1 MKKLNQHFRQ
11 QQDKAKGEKNK
22 VPRLSLYLQG
32 NASIPRHR
40 HYYYMTKST
49 HILAA
54 VLAAVLMTFACDAS
68 AQNRKEK
75 MPEPKLMLGYEIV
88 DGDTLFFDVLHPSQV
103 TSFRKMKGRE
113 WRRYYRLVWNFS
125 KTYPYA
131 LVARKLVE
139 KTDMELEENDFNR
152 RKREKYINSVQ
163 KELFTAFE
171 EPLRGMTVS
180 QGQLLMKL
188 IDREVGKSSFF
199 IIKDYKNGIAAG
211 FWQGIA
217 KLFGSDLKKHYDPL
231 GEDKAVEELV
241 QKWDSGEF
249 AGLYFS
255 IFGEYPKR
263 IEIPS
268 KYR

>member
-1 MKKLNQHFRQ
+1 MTRFRQ
-11 QQDKAKGEKNK
+11 NRYICRAMGRRPASETDSIGIMGN
-22 VPRLSLYLQG
+22 RLKT
-32 NASIPRHR
+32 AAA
-40 HYYYMTKST
+40 
-49 HILAA
+49 ILAA
-54 VLAAVLMTFACDAS
+54 VIMTFAVNS
-68 AQNRKEK
+68 PAQSRKER
-75 MPEPKLMLGYEIV
+75 MPEPRPMLGYEIV
-88 DGDTLFFDVLHPSQV
+88 DGDTLYFDIINPSKV

-131 LVARKLVE
+131 LVARKLIE
-139 KTDMELEENDFNR
+139 KTDAELEENDFSR
-152 RKREKYINSVQ
+152 RKREKYINDIQ
-163 KELFTAFE
+163 KELFDAFE
-171 EPLRGMTVS
+171 EPMRGMTVT

-188 IDREVGKSSFF
+188 IDREVGKSSYS

-211 FWQGIA
+211 FWQGVA
-217 KLFGSDLKKHYDPL
+217 KLFGSDLKKHYDPS
-231 GEDKAVEELV
+231 GEDRPIEELV

-263 IEIPS
+263 IELPS

>member
-1 MKKLNQHFRQ
+1 
-11 QQDKAKGEKNK
+11 
-22 VPRLSLYLQG
+22 
-32 NASIPRHR
+32 
-40 HYYYMTKST
+40 MTKSS
-49 HILAA
+49 HILSAFLTA
-54 VLAAVLMTFACDAS
+54 VLLTFACDAS
-68 AQNRKEK
+68 AQGRKEK

-88 DGDTLFFDVLHPSQV
+88 DGDTLFFDVLNPSKV

-131 LVARKLVE
+131 LVARKLIE
-139 KTDMELEENDFNR
+139 KTDAELEENDFSR
-152 RKREKYINSVQ
+152 RKREKYINAIQ

-171 EPLRGMTVS
+171 QPMRGMTVS

-188 IDREVGKSSFF
+188 IDREVGKSSFS

-231 GEDKAVEELV
+231 GDDRDVEELV
-241 QKWDSGEF
+241 QNWDSGEF

>member
-1 MKKLNQHFRQ
+1 
-11 QQDKAKGEKNK
+11 
-22 VPRLSLYLQG
+22 
-32 NASIPRHR
+32 
-40 HYYYMTKST
+40 MTKSS
-49 HILAA
+49 HILSAFLA
-54 VLAAVLMTFACDAS
+54 TVLLTFACDAS
-68 AQNRKEK
+68 AQGRKEK

-88 DGDTLFFDVLHPSQV
+88 DGDTLFFDVLNPSKV

-131 LVARKLVE
+131 LVARKLIE
-139 KTDMELEENDFNR
+139 KTDAELEENDFSR
-152 RKREKYINSVQ
+152 RKREKYINAIQ

-171 EPLRGMTVS
+171 QPMRGMTVS

-188 IDREVGKSSFF
+188 IDREVGKSSFS

-231 GEDKAVEELV
+231 GDDRDIEELV

-249 AGLYFS
+249 PGLYFS

>member
-1 MKKLNQHFRQ
+1 
-11 QQDKAKGEKNK
+11 
-22 VPRLSLYLQG
+22 
-32 NASIPRHR
+32 
-40 HYYYMTKST
+40 MTKSS
-49 HILAA
+49 HILSAFLA
-54 VLAAVLMTFACDAS
+54 TVLLTFACDAS
-68 AQNRKEK
+68 AQGRKEK

-88 DGDTLFFDVLHPSQV
+88 DGDTLFFDVLNPSKV

-131 LVARKLVE
+131 LVARKLID
-139 KTDMELEENDFNR
+139 KTDAELEENDFSR
-152 RKREKYINSVQ
+152 RKREKYINAIQ

-171 EPLRGMTVS
+171 QPMRGMTVS

-188 IDREVGKSSFF
+188 IDREVGKSSFS

-231 GEDKAVEELV
+231 GDDRDIEELV

>member
-1 MKKLNQHFRQ
+1 MTTYHPTLPGPQR
-11 QQDKAKGEKNK
+11 KNF
-22 VPRLSLYLQG
+22 PRFAIFAGSGAGL
-32 NASIPRHR
+32 RHR
-40 HYYYMTKST
+40 ITPALKSMRKRL
-49 HILAA
+49 HIIAAIIAA
-54 VLAAVLMTFACDAS
+54 VLTASAAGAS
-68 AQNRKEK
+68 AQNRREK
-75 MPEPKLMLGYEIV
+75 MPEPKPMLGYEIV
-88 DGDTLFFDVLHPSQV
+88 NGDTLYFDIINPSKV

-131 LVARKLVE
+131 LVAKKLIE
-139 KTDMELEENDFNR
+139 KTDAELEENDFSR
-152 RKREKYINSVQ
+152 RKREKYINDIQ
-163 KELFTAFE
+163 KELFDAFE
-171 EPLRGMTVS
+171 EPMRGMTVS

-188 IDREVGKSSFF
+188 IDREVGKSSFS

-211 FWQGIA
+211 FWQGVA
-217 KLFGSDLKKHYDPL
+217 KLFGSDLKKHYDPS
-231 GEDKAVEELV
+231 GEDRPIEELV

-263 IEIPS
+263 IELPS